1 MPTALPR
8 RHTPGMPNRPCRMGV
23 DPKGQVL
30 AGLAER
36 SPGRGGGAAAPEHRR
51 PAHPRRRRAVARD
64 RSRLQGRDR
73 DVAALRT
80 ALMTGRGS
88 LLVLRGPAGIGRSA
102 VLDAVGR
109 SLRAEGVRVLPVRF
123 GAAPV
128 EPGADRYGIASL
140 VHSVRDRFEAFADAG
155 LADSLTPVARLA
167 QAGGG
172 DAGGWTP
179 SMVTELGVLF
189 DRLARGGRTALL
201 ADDAHLV
208 AEPAPLLTAARRCG
222 FPVLATCRQ
231 DTGPEPGTAE
241 LRTAADRVLTLGPLA
256 EGDAL
261 ALLRR
266 AAGTRLDEAAE
277 AALRAAL
284 GPLFTDPGTLL
295 GTLADLQRGDRLT
308 VFRGRLC
315 LRAPAEA
322 IALPAGHPL
331 LARVAEAGPL
341 APWLLSSVAAWD
353 GVSVD
358 DLPLLAETAGAE
370 LTDCG
375 RTLDRLI
382 EAGVLVADRAGR
394 VHCRCPALA
403 AAAVDR
409 TKVFRGAGLH
419 AAIAERLLARQRRDA
434 AVDSV
439 ALADH
444 IARGSTALAPG
455 ADMTARLL
463 DLAGAAAREEPRR
476 AAVLCAAVLHRL
488 PPGGAEHARV
498 LNRLLTLVLRT
509 GQYELLR
516 EAIAGATEP
525 DGSPGAL
532 DPRAQT
538 RAAAMLVALHTG
550 EPPVGQSVR
559 ALLDEELPGPGT
571 TGFSEW
577 WFGARQSGP
586 GVPRGSAPSRW
597 IGVPGFLA
605 ADEME
610 VVQAAL
616 SGDADACARAW
627 RATGRPAPCADLDR
641 LCAAAAVVD
650 VATVFHIVL
659 GARYRL
665 PDTGVLGAYRRVV
678 GSHRAAD
685 WSRAM
690 SAVRELEL
698 SGPADTL
705 VHHAARLFAADIC
718 AARGEFR
725 QAAEWLA
732 AAAPAP
738 RLAGLRAWARTGLY
752 HHMGQ
757 HRRAIRHARHVSR
770 RLQRAGRHACLDRL
784 LTRAVGIAAYAE
796 DPEAAGQLLEQT
808 ERLHRQDGRPRLTES
823 VHLARA
829 LAGRDVVHARV
840 AADLARERGDRSL
853 LLESAPVVAR
863 FADDPG
869 PWLREAHDLATG
881 CGAAVLLERIRA
893 VTRER
898 GVPAPRARA
907 RRRAAG
913 DTERRIVELIGAGL
927 TNRQI
932 AQRLALSEKTVE
944 HYLTRLF
951 ARTGCRSRV
960 ELAAASLSGRLTT
973 A

>member
-1 MPTALPR
+1 M
-8 RHTPGMPNRPCRMGV
+8 
-23 DPKGQVL
+23 
-30 AGLAER
+30 
-36 SPGRGGGAAAPEHRR
+36 
-51 PAHPRRRRAVARD
+51 
-64 RSRLQGRDR
+64 QGRDR
-73 DVAALRT
+73 DVAELRT

-102 VLDAVGR
+102 VLDAVGG

-123 GAAPV
+123 GAG
-128 EPGADRYGIASL
+128 PGDPAADPYGIASL
-140 VHSVRDRFEAFADAG
+140 VRSVRDRFEAFADTG
-155 LADSLTPVARLA
+155 LADALTPVARLT
-167 QAGGG
+167 QSPGG
-172 DAGGWTP
+172 DAGGWVP
-179 SMVTELGVLF
+179 SMVTELGALF
-189 DRLARGGRTALL
+189 DRLARGGRIALL

-231 DTGPEPGTAE
+231 DTGHEPGTAE
-241 LRTAADRVLTLGPLA
+241 LRTAADRVFTLGPLTEA
-256 EGDAL
+256 DAL
-261 ALLRR
+261 VLLRR

-277 AALRAAL
+277 AALRTAL
-284 GPLFTDPGTLL
+284 GPLFTHPGTVL
-295 GTLADLQRGDRLT
+295 GTLADLRRRGRLT

-315 LRAPAEA
+315 LRSPGEA

-331 LARVAEAGPL
+331 LARVAGAGPL
-341 APWLLSSVAAWD
+341 APWLLSSVAVWD

-358 DLPLLAETAGAE
+358 DLPLLTETIGAD
-370 LTDCG
+370 LTACG

-382 EAGVLVADRAGR
+382 EEGVLVADPAGR

-409 TKVFRGAGLH
+409 TKVFWGAGLH
-419 AAIAERLLARQRRDA
+419 AAIAERLLARQGRDG

-455 ADMTARLL
+455 EDMTARLL
-463 DLAGAAAREEPRR
+463 DLAGAAAREEPQR
-476 AAVLCAAVLHRL
+476 AALLCAAALHRL
-488 PPGGAEHARV
+488 PPAGAEHARV

-516 EAIAGATEP
+516 DALGTCTEP
-525 DGSPGAL
+525 DGPRGAI
-532 DPRAQT
+532 DPRAQA

-550 EPPVGQSVR
+550 ERPAGQEVR
-559 ALLDEELPGPGT
+559 ALLDEELPGPGR
-571 TGFSEW
+571 TGFAEW
-577 WFGARQSGP
+577 WFGSRPSDP
-586 GVPRGSAPSRW
+586 GAPRRPSPSRW

-616 SGDADACARAW
+616 SGDTDACVRAW

-650 VATVFHIVL
+650 VATVLHLVL
-659 GARYRL
+659 GDRYRL
-665 PDTGVLGAYRRVV
+665 PDTGLLGAYRRVV
-678 GSHRAAD
+678 ESHRAAD

-738 RLAGLRAWARTGLY
+738 RLAGLRAWAKIGLY
-752 HHMGQ
+752 HHTGQ
-757 HRRAIRHARHVSR
+757 HRRAIRQARHVSR
-770 RLQRAGRHACLDRL
+770 RLHRAGRHAWLDRM
-784 LTRAVGIAAYAE
+784 LTRAVGIAAYT
-796 DPEAAGQLLEQT
+796 DDLDAAGQLLEQT
-808 ERLHRQDGRPRLTES
+808 ERLHHGDGRTRLTES

-840 AADLARERGDRSL
+840 AADLARERGDRSV

-907 RRRAAG
+907 RRRTAG
-913 DTERRIVELIGAGL
+913 DTERRVVELIGAGL

-960 ELAAASLSGRLTT
+960 ELAAASLSGRLPT